1 MMDYSKLV
9 DAFVEIQNT
18 SKRLKKTQII
28 SKFIRNCDSKDLEK
42 ILLLLQGQ
50 IFAPWDK
57 RKLGVAARIVLKAIN
72 ISTGTNTKKV
82 EDMWRKTGD
91 LGIATSKL
99 IDKKKQ
105 VTLFSTKLTLDKV
118 FSNLEKLAGLEGL
131 GTVDRKVK
139 LIAELLTSASPSEA
153 QYIVRTV
160 LEDIRVGVGEGSLRD
175 AIVLAYYSEELNIE
189 YDEEKNKLIL
199 EDDNREEYNKYI
211 ETVQEA
217 FDITSDFGKIARIIK
232 DNIETKSGLTELK
245 KLNLVPGKPLKVM
258 LVQKAQN
265 ATEALER
272 VGTPAAFEY
281 KYDGF
286 RLQIHKNK
294 DEIRLFT
301 RNLEDVTKQFP
312 DVVEYVKEFIKADS
326 IILDSEAVGINKKT
340 GGYLPF
346 QSISQRI
353 RRKYEIDKIKEDFP
367 VEANIFDILFL
378 DGKNLL
384 KTPFNE
390 RRDLLKQNV
399 IQKKGKFVLAEQF
412 ITDNAEEGNEFY
424 NKALDSGNEGVIVKN
439 LESIYKPGSRVG
451 FCVKIKPVM
460 DSLELVIVA
469 AEWGDGKRSGWLTS
483 LTLACLDDNGE
494 LLEIGKVST
503 GLKELSSEGTSFEDM
518 TKLLKPSILTQEGK
532 NVTLKPEIVIEV
544 NYEEIQSS
552 NNYSSGYALR
562 FPRFIRLREDRSLND
577 IDSIDSVEELY
588 SNQRNR

>member
-1 MMDYSKLV
+1 MDYSKLV

-28 SKFIRNCDSKDLEK
+28 SKFIRNCDSKDLNK
-42 ILLLLQGQ
+42 VLLLLQGQ

-72 ISTGTNTKKV
+72 LATGTNTKKI

-99 IDKKKQ
+99 IEKKKQ
-105 VTLFSTKLTLDKV
+105 VTLFSTKLTLNKV
-118 FSNLEKLAGLEGL
+118 FSNLEKLSSLEGL
-131 GTVDRKVK
+131 GTVDRKVQ
-139 LIAELLTSASPSEA
+139 LIAELLTSANPDEA

-160 LEDIRVGVGEGSLRD
+160 LEDIRVGVGESSLRD
-175 AIVLAYYSEELNIE
+175 AIVLAYFAKELNIE

-199 EDDNREEYNKYI
+199 EDDSREEYNKHI
-211 ETVQEA
+211 EIIQEA
-217 FDITSDFGKIARIIK
+217 YDITSDFGRIARIIK
-232 DNIETKSGLTELK
+232 DNEKEMTGLIELK
-245 KLNLVPGKPLKVM
+245 KLDLIPGKPLKVM
-258 LVQKAQN
+258 LVQKAGN
-265 ATEALER
+265 AVEALKR

-294 DEIRLFT
+294 EEIRLFT
-301 RNLEDVTKQFP
+301 RNLEDVTIQFP
-312 DVVEYVKEFIKADS
+312 DVVEHAKEFIKADS

-353 RRKYEIDKIKEDFP
+353 RRKYDINKIKEDFP
-367 VEANIFDILFL
+367 VEVNIFDIIFL
-378 DGKNLL
+378 DGNNLL
-384 KTPFNE
+384 KTPFNK
-390 RRDLLKQNV
+390 RRDFLKQNV
-399 IQKKGKFVLAEQF
+399 IEHKGKFVLAEQF
-412 ITDNAEEGNEFY
+412 ITDDADKGSEFY

-469 AEWGDGKRSGWLTS
+469 AEWGEGKRSGWLTS
-483 LTLACLDDNGE
+483 LTLACLDDTGE

-503 GLKELSSEGTSFEDM
+503 GMKELSSEGTSFEDM

-532 NVTLKPEIVIEV
+532 FVTLKPEIVIEV

-562 FPRFIRLREDRSLND
+562 FPRFIRLRDDRSVND

-588 SNQRNR
+588 INQRNR